1 MIMRDDVMKSFLTL
15 SAAAGFLALAACA
28 PTQGGGTTTAPGGE
42 ATPVAC
48 KASDYQEYVGRNRS
62 TIPAEA
68 PRGRIFRVLCSTCAA
83 KMDYRENRVTFTYD
97 DKTNVVTRVSCG

>member
-1 MIMRDDVMKSFLTL
+1 MTRDDIMKSFLTL

-28 PTQGGGTTTAPGGE
+28 PTPGSGTTTAPGGE

-48 KASDYQEYVGRNRS
+48 KAGDYQEYVGRNRS
-62 TIPAEA
+62 TIPTA
-68 PRGRIFRVLCSTCAA
+68 PEGRIFRVLCTTCAA
-83 KMDYRENRVTFTYD
+83 TTDYRDNRVTFTYD

>member
-1 MIMRDDVMKSFLTL
+1 MKTMLMLTAFVGAVTL
-15 SAAAGFLALAACA
+15 SACA
-28 PTQGGGTTTAPGGE
+28 PTQEAAPAPGAE

-62 TIPAEA
+62 TIPADA
-68 PRGRIFRVLCSTCAA
+68 PRGRIFRVMCSSCAA
-83 KMDYRENRVTFTYD
+83 TMDYRDNRVNFTYD

>member
-1 MIMRDDVMKSFLTL
+1 MKTILTL

-28 PTQGGGTTTAPGGE
+28 PTQGGGATPTPTPGGE

-62 TIPAEA
+62 TIPTA
-68 PRGRIFRVLCSTCAA
+68 PQGRIFRVLCSSCAA
-83 KMDYRENRVTFTYD
+83 TMDYRENRVTFTYD
-97 DKTNVVTRVSCG
+97 DKTDIVTRVSCG

>member
-1 MIMRDDVMKSFLTL
+1 MKTMLMLTAFAGAVAL
-15 SAAAGFLALAACA
+15 SACA
-28 PTQGGGTTTAPGGE
+28 PMQDAAPAPGAE

-62 TIPAEA
+62 TIPTA
-68 PRGRIFRVLCSTCAA
+68 PAGRIFRVLCSSCAA
-83 KMDYRENRVTFTYD
+83 TMDYRDNRVTFTYD